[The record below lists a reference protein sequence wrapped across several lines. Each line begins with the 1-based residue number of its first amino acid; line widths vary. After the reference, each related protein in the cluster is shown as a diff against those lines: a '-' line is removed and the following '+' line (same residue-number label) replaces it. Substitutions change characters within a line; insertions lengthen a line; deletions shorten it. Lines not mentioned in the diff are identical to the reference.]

1 MNFFKRPKKRV
12 DERIEN
18 VRNQIYK
25 EIYMIISVI
34 CLGSFFIKV
43 LLFDVG
49 AKGVVLELLIIIVS
63 GVYYL
68 ARSIFLGVYWDEVE
82 LHDRSSKVPMSN
94 KTIFTSVGLSLLIA
108 IIMGINSAVN
118 YADSTSQ
125 GLWYFVH
132 GLACINRDL
141 FTYFFTPFWW
151 NIHCGE
157 ENSDEKQRRI
167 IVGEFLEKYE
177 IKTGKSREGFVAG
190 RIG

>member
-1 MNFFKRPKKRV
+1 MNLFKRPKKRV

-25 EIYMIISVI
+25 EIYRIISVL
-34 CLGSFFIKV
+34 CLGSFFLKV

-49 AKGVVLELLIIIVS
+49 AKGVVLELLIILVS
-63 GVYYL
+63 GIYYL

-125 GLWYFVH
+125 GLWYFV
-132 GLACINRDL
+132 LVL
-141 FTYFFTPFWW
+141 FVSIMIYLPIFLLLLGGVYIVARKISMK
-151 NIHCGE
+151 NNE
-157 ENSDEKQRRI
+157 E
-167 IVGEFLEKYE
+167 
-177 IKTGKSREGFVAG
+177 
-190 RIG
+190 

>member
-1 MNFFKRPKKRV
+1 MHDIYCKLNDIDYNEIKKEGWNVNFFKRPKKRV

-25 EIYMIISVI
+25 EIYMIISVL
-34 CLGSFFIKV
+34 CLGSFFLKV

-108 IIMGINSAVN
+108 SSWGSIVLLTTQIVLLKVYGI
-118 YADSTSQ
+118 
-125 GLWYFVH
+125 L
-132 GLACINRDL
+132 
-141 FTYFFTPFWW
+141 
-151 NIHCGE
+151 
-157 ENSDEKQRRI
+157 
-167 IVGEFLEKYE
+167 
-177 IKTGKSREGFVAG
+177 
-190 RIG
+190 

>member
-25 EIYMIISVI
+25 EIYMIISVL
-34 CLGSFFIKV
+34 CLGSFFLKV
-43 LLFDVG
+43 FLFDVG

-82 LHDRSSKVPMSN
+82 LHDRNSKVPMSN

-108 IIMGINSAVN
+108 VIMGINSAVN

-125 GLWYFVH
+125 GLWYFIMV
-132 GLACINRDL
+132 LLVSIAIYLPIFLLL
-141 FTYFFTPFWW
+141 FGGIY
-151 NIHCGE
+151 
-157 ENSDEKQRRI
+157 
-167 IVGEFLEKYE
+167 IVGTRA
-177 IKTGKSREGFVAG
+177 IFVRLPTVPAVKVPFK
-190 RIG
+190 IHKPLSKLVICKLPTHPF